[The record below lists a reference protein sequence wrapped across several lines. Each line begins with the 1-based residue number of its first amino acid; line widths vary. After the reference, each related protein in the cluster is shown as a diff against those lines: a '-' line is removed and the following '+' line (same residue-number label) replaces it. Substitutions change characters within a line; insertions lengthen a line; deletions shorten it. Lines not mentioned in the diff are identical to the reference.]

1 MTTGAMEPPRDRL
14 RLLLVEDNSND
25 AELILRAINGAGFE
39 PICLRVQTAADCRAA
54 LSHEPWDVLV
64 SDYSLPQFSAMGA
77 LQCLHERHLDLPFIV
92 VSGTIDEESAVT
104 ILRAGAHD
112 FVTKQN
118 LARLGPAIRRELQDA
133 RDRAA
138 RRHAQRDLQ
147 VQRDMLR
154 LVIDTNPNLIFVK
167 DGAGRFVLANRAV
180 ADLYDTTVEALIEQ
194 REDASAA
201 VSDDV
206 ARFLAADQEVLRT
219 GQARFD
225 EAQSIADLRT
235 GKVRWFETRR
245 VPLVLSDGTQQVL
258 GIGTEITD
266 RRLAQEALRVTE
278 EQFRQAQKME
288 AVGQLAGGI
297 AHDFNNLLTAIL
309 GYTELSI
316 EQVGADSDL
325 ASDLKEI
332 AKAGDRA
339 RGLTSQLLAFSRKQ
353 VLQPKIL
360 DLNAVVAEVERML
373 RPVIGE
379 DIRFEI
385 AVDPNLSP
393 VKADPSQ
400 IHQVLMNLAINARD
414 AMPRG
419 GTLRIA
425 TANAL
430 ATAGELQ
437 SDAAVARRCV
447 VLTVSDTGSGMTPE
461 VRARIFE
468 PFFTTKAPGKGT
480 GLGLSMVYG
489 VVTESGGRITVESER
504 DRGTTFTIYLPAAD
518 HVELGSQP
526 SRVTGKGLRGHETIL
541 LVEDEQPIRQLVR
554 KVLARYGY
562 TVLEASDVHHA
573 LDLAEQ
579 HPEPIHLLLSDIV
592 MPELSGPD
600 LAQRVVRHRRDL
612 RVLYM
617 SGFSNRLS
625 TSSGVLSGAVGVL
638 EKPFTPERLATR
650 VRECLS
656 R

>member
-1 MTTGAMEPPRDRL
+1 
-14 RLLLVEDNSND
+14 
-25 AELILRAINGAGFE
+25 
-39 PICLRVQTAADCRAA
+39 
-54 LSHEPWDVLV
+54 
-64 SDYSLPQFSAMGA
+64 
-77 LQCLHERHLDLPFIV
+77 
-92 VSGTIDEESAVT
+92 
-104 ILRAGAHD
+104 
-112 FVTKQN
+112 
-118 LARLGPAIRRELQDA
+118 
-133 RDRAA
+133 
-138 RRHAQRDLQ
+138 
-147 VQRDMLR
+147 
-154 LVIDTNPNLIFVK
+154 
-167 DGAGRFVLANRAV
+167 
-180 ADLYDTTVEALIEQ
+180 
-194 REDASAA
+194 
-201 VSDDV
+201 
-206 ARFLAADQEVLRT
+206 
-219 GQARFD
+219 
-225 EAQSIADLRT
+225 
-235 GKVRWFETRR
+235 
-245 VPLVLSDGTQQVL
+245 
-258 GIGTEITD
+258 
-266 RRLAQEALRVTE
+266 
-278 EQFRQAQKME
+278 
-288 AVGQLAGGI
+288 
-297 AHDFNNLLTAIL
+297 
-309 GYTELSI
+309 
-316 EQVGADSDL
+316 
-325 ASDLKEI
+325 
-332 AKAGDRA
+332 
-339 RGLTSQLLAFSRKQ
+339 
-353 VLQPKIL
+353 
-360 DLNAVVAEVERML
+360 
-373 RPVIGE
+373 
-379 DIRFEI
+379 
-385 AVDPNLSP
+385 
-393 VKADPSQ
+393 
-400 IHQVLMNLAINARD
+400 MNLAINARD

-468 PFFTTKAPGKGT
+468 PFFTTKPPGKGT

>member
-373 RPVIGE
+373 RRVIGE